1 MEEVMNRFATVVMT
15 RQRTWMLTGISV
27 ALFVL
32 LSWIFADG
40 LFRGPLWNAED
51 WVSSPLITY
60 LLIGVIVLVGWYQV
74 RSLPEEGVS
83 LSLPGT
89 SMTPGQVED
98 PISWRLLLGN
108 VFFALFW
115 LPVRFFV
122 GRDWLSAG
130 WHKVVDP
137 EWTQS
142 GVALQSYWER
152 AAAIPESGRP
162 PITYDWFRQFLQYM
176 LDNGWY
182 TWFAKLI
189 AWGEVLVGL
198 GLLVGALV
206 GIAAFFGT
214 VMNFSFMLAGSAS
227 SNPVLFGLAVFLVL
241 AWKVAG
247 FWGLDRWL
255 LGMLGTP
262 WQRGAL
268 LGGEPIEQGR
278 AAGKLRPQH
287 G

>member
-15 RQRTWMLTGISV
+15 RQRTWMLTAISV

-40 LFRGPLWNAED
+40 LFRGPLWNAEE

-247 FWGLDRWL
+247 FWGFDRWL
-255 LGMLGTP
+255 LPMLGTP

-268 LGGEPIEQGR
+268 LGGEPVDQDR
-278 AAGKLRPQH
+278 AAGNLRPQH

>member
-1 MEEVMNRFATVVMT
+1 MNGKRAFVMT
-15 RQRTWMLTGISV
+15 RQRTWMLTAISV

-40 LFRGPLWNAED
+40 LLSAPLWNGED
-51 WVSSPLITY
+51 WISSPLVTY
-60 LLIGVIVLVGWYQV
+60 LLIGVIVLVGWYQA

-83 LSLPGT
+83 LSQPGT
-89 SMTPGQVED
+89 SLTPGQVDD
-98 PISWRLLLGN
+98 PVSWRLLLGN

-122 GRDWLSAG
+122 GRDWLAAG

-142 GVALQSYWER
+142 GVALQAYWER

-162 PITYDWFRQFLQYM
+162 PITYDWFRHFLQYM

-206 GIAAFFGT
+206 GIAAIFGT

-247 FWGLDRWL
+247 YWGLDRWL
-255 LGMLGTP
+255 LPILGTP

-268 LGGEPIEQGR
+268 LGGELKEQDR
-278 AAGKLRPQH
+278 AAGNLRPQH

>member
-1 MEEVMNRFATVVMT
+1 MNGERAFVMT
-15 RQRTWMLTGISV
+15 RQRTWILTAISV
-27 ALFVL
+27 AVFVL

-60 LLIGVIVLVGWYQV
+60 LLIGVIVLVGWYQAS
-74 RSLPEEGVS
+74 RLPAAGIPLQPETDAM
-83 LSLPGT
+83 T
-89 SMTPGQVED
+89 SGQVAD
-98 PISWRLLLGN
+98 PVGWRLLLGN

-130 WHKVVDP
+130 WHKVTDP

-142 GVALQSYWER
+142 GAALQAYWQR

-162 PITYDWFRQFLQYM
+162 AITYDWFRQFLQYM

-182 TWFAKLI
+182 SWFAKLI

-206 GIAAFFGT
+206 GIAAIFGT

-247 FWGLDRWL
+247 YWGLDRWL
-255 LGMLGTP
+255 LPILGTP

-268 LGGEPIEQGR
+268 TGGELMEQEQV
-278 AAGKLRPQH
+278 AGNLRPQH

>member
-15 RQRTWMLTGISV
+15 RQRTWMLTAISV
-27 ALFVL
+27 ALFVV
-32 LSWIFADG
+32 LSGVFADG

-51 WVSSPLITY
+51 WVSSPLVTY
-60 LLIGVIVLVGWYQV
+60 LLIGVIVLAGWYQA
-74 RSLPEEGVS
+74 RSLPEQGVS

-98 PISWRLLLGN
+98 PVSWRLLLGN

-115 LPVRFFV
+115 LPIRFFV

-130 WHKVVDP
+130 WHKVTDP

-247 FWGLDRWL
+247 YWGLDRWL
-255 LGMLGTP
+255 LSMLGTP
-262 WQRGAL
+262 WQPSAL
-268 LGGEPIEQGR
+268 LGGAPLEEGR
-278 AAGKLRPQH
+278 AAGNLRPQH

>member
-15 RQRTWMLTGISV
+15 RQRTWMLTAISV
-27 ALFVL
+27 ALFVV
-32 LSWIFADG
+32 LSGVFADG

-60 LLIGVIVLVGWYQV
+60 LLIGVIVLVGWYQAQ
-74 RSLPEEGVS
+74 RLPEDGVS
-83 LSLPGT
+83 LKLTST

-98 PISWRLLLGN
+98 PLVWRLLLGN
-108 VFFALFW
+108 VFVALVW
-115 LPVRFFV
+115 LPIRFFV

-130 WHKVVDP
+130 WHKVTDP

-247 FWGLDRWL
+247 YWGLDRWL
-255 LGMLGTP
+255 LPALSTS

-268 LGGEPIEQGR
+268 IGGDLIEQDR
-278 AAGKLRPQH
+278 AVAKLRPQH